1 MSFRIE
7 QKILINKNQSIDLK
21 IFLKKRSA
29 NEIYP
34 KRIVKS
40 LYFENT
46 TNQMF
51 VDSEEGIVP
60 RKKIR
65 IRYYPETE
73 SKFSIEKKISSIE
86 GRFKVNKNIDKKLFD
101 KYTQSGILDNQ
112 YGWCKPKIWVEYFR
126 EYFEI
131 NDVRVTYDTDIKYL
145 DTNGNLIGK
154 EKNSVFEIKT
164 SIKKNLDELIIDFP
178 YDRSRFSKYCNG
190 INLFYK
196 N

>member
-7 QKILINKNQSIDLK
+7 QKILINNNQSIDLK

-34 KRIVKS
+34 KRMIRS
-40 LYFENT
+40 LYFENS

-51 VDSEEGIVP
+51 IDSEEGIVP

-65 IRYYPETE
+65 IRYYPETV

-86 GRFKVNKNIDKKLFD
+86 GRFKVNKNIDEELFE
-101 KYTQSGILDNQ
+101 KYTLNGVLDDQ

-131 NDVRVTYDTDIKYL
+131 SGVRVTYDTDIKYK
-145 DTNGNLIGK
+145 DINGNLIGK

-190 INLFYK
+190 INLCYK

>member
-40 LYFENT
+40 LYFENS

-86 GRFKVNKNIDKKLFD
+86 GRFKVNKNIDKKLFE
-101 KYTQSGILDNQ
+101 KYTLNGVLDDQ

>member
-40 LYFENT
+40 LYCENS

-86 GRFKVNKNIDKKLFD
+86 GRFKVNKNIDKKLFE
-101 KYTQSGILDNQ
+101 KYTLNGVLDDQ

>member
-1 MSFRIE
+1 M
-7 QKILINKNQSIDLK
+7 K

-40 LYFENT
+40 LYFENS

-86 GRFKVNKNIDKKLFD
+86 GRFKVNENIDKKLFD

-112 YGWCKPKIWVEYFR
+112 YGWCKPK
-126 EYFEI
+126 
-131 NDVRVTYDTDIKYL
+131 NMGRV
-145 DTNGNLIGK
+145 
-154 EKNSVFEIKT
+154 F
-164 SIKKNLDELIIDFP
+164 
-178 YDRSRFSKYCNG
+178 
-190 INLFYK
+190 
-196 N
+196 